1 VLKIG
6 LNGINVNKN
15 LLLTEINCR
24 KMAISV
30 NLLTTNP
37 EKYRDRL
44 ARMNANKRR
53 YLTTKRDEKET
64 KPYWPRIPNNI
75 GTNSHE

>member
-1 VLKIG
+1 
-6 LNGINVNKN
+6 
-15 LLLTEINCR
+15 
-24 KMAISV
+24 MAISV